1 MLHFPSSTERQRLIR
16 PCIADLELLAKVEVV
31 YVTLPGW
38 KQSIASARTFA
49 ELPDNCKKYIG
60 FIENTLDVP
69 IEWIGVGPG
78 RESMVAKKGKL
89 EA

>member
-1 MLHFPSSTERQRLIR
+1 MELTNAISFLK
-16 PCIADLELLAKVEVV
+16 IADLTLLEKVTVE

-38 KQSIASARTFA
+38 KTSISSLTSYDY
-49 ELPDNCKKYIG
+49 LPHNCKKYIG

-78 RESMVAKKGKL
+78 RESMVAKQGKL